1 MRVVTG
7 DDRAMTTT
15 PSDHELETLW
25 RDPSNWRLGLLYYAA
40 ADPRV
45 FVPKRGNGWANQTVN
60 WARPASWGIA
70 IVSVLPLLLVA
81 GFACWARR

>member
-1 MRVVTG
+1 M
-7 DDRAMTTT
+7 
-15 PSDHELETLW
+15 
-25 RDPSNWRLGLLYYAA
+25 
-40 ADPRV
+40 
-45 FVPKRGNGWANQTVN
+45 PKRANGWANQTVN